1 MDPQASDLRLA
12 GVYTLK
18 LESRSGARAKLVS
31 AWVSVRTSSL
41 IPLLA
46 TDAISGGGGTVPPST
61 KCFRSYA
68 AYCWYICT
76 DKCWHSYSNYCW
88 HNCAE

>member
-46 TDAISGGGGTVPPST
+46 TDAISGGGGTDSFLLMLPGNSSHRRGHRRLDT
-61 KCFRSYA
+61 R
-68 AYCWYICT
+68 
-76 DKCWHSYSNYCW
+76 
-88 HNCAE
+88 